1 MTTIVWDG
9 KHLYADSQVTAD
21 DMKGTM
27 TKALRV
33 QTPEG
38 PVFCAV
44 AGEIHVLRSVVAA
57 LKGGEAIEPLVRGS
71 STVLIIKDGQATVVS
86 GKKSWP
92 DDAPIFIG
100 SGAGIARG
108 AYHVSKSA
116 AKAVAA
122 ACAIDMYSAAPIVRL
137 KTG

>member
-9 KHLYADSQVTAD
+9 KHLYADSQVSAD

-33 QTPEG
+33 STPEG
-38 PVFCAV
+38 PAFVAV
-44 AGEIHVLRSVVAA
+44 AGEVCIFRSVVAA
-57 LKGGEAIEPLVRGS
+57 LKAGEPIEQLVTGNS
-71 STVLIIKDGQATVVS
+71 SVLTVREGKAVVTS

-92 DDAPIFIG
+92 EDAPVFIG
-100 SGAGIARG
+100 SGSPIARG

-122 ACAIDMYSAAPIVRL
+122 ACAIDLYSSAPITRL
-137 KTG
+137 KT